1 MIRYGRKHIMVC
13 ILILTMGMLVAC
25 EEKNKMKEDVEKNIS
40 IFEEAFY
47 EGVKS
52 VTIVGTD
59 KCIDDKEL
67 IDEIK
72 KDILSVGKSES
83 NKDIFDYYGT
93 TVLVFTYDDGS
104 SKKISMTSELILDLG
119 QTYSLDKDICSLI
132 RKKFV
137 DK

>member
-1 MIRYGRKHIMVC
+1 MKKKHIYILIY
-13 ILILTMGMLVAC
+13 ILILTMGMFVGC

-67 IDEIK
+67 INEIK
-72 KDILSVGKSES
+72 NEILSVGKSKS
-83 NKDIFDYYGT
+83 NKEIFDYYGT
-93 TVLVFTYDDGS
+93 TILVFSYDDGS

-119 QTYSLDKDICSLI
+119 ETYSLDKDICSLI